1 MRLGFSFLI
10 IACVVTST
18 SSAHDWFSDLK
29 SPSGD
34 RCCTD
39 RDCEYA
45 DHRYNPQSRRLEVGI
60 EGMWLPVDPNT
71 IVQTPS
77 ADGNAYACY
86 QRRWFRGTKMPPL
99 VRCVILPGEV

>member
-1 MRLGFSFLI
+1 MRGI
-10 IACVVTST
+10 IIFIVTLCVGVST
-18 SSAHDWFSDLK
+18 ASGHDWFEALK
-29 SPSGD
+29 SPTGT

-39 RDCEYA
+39 RDCEHA
-45 DHRYNPQSRRLEVGI
+45 DHRYNPQSHRLEIGI

-77 ADGNAYACY
+77 ADGKAYACY
-86 QRRWFRGTKMPPL
+86 ERRWLQGMKMPPL